1 MPRGS
6 GVAFRKHIWGV
17 QGIALRSLEEEMG
30 DNLMEIIIGYWVP
43 SAVLNIAVSYLTY
56 SPSSSV
62 RWDHRCAPVRA
73 EDNKV

>member
-1 MPRGS
+1 
-6 GVAFRKHIWGV
+6 
-17 QGIALRSLEEEMG
+17 MG

-43 SAVLNIAVSYLTY
+43 SAVLNTAVSYLTY